1 MSIIYLY
8 RELEKN
14 CTELYRIYTSG
25 FNENSFTIKNKG
37 EKYEIGNNQ
46 NLEISSISYYYKYFI
61 IDSTEVNKLLN
72 SFNFTSYPLPSGV
85 SLIINDNGYVAYD
98 RALGSIDFH
107 DHFISNVFVNLTFLH
122 YSMIIRYI

>member
-98 RALGSIDFH
+98 RALGSIE
-107 DHFISNVFVNLTFLH
+107 SNDNSILNTFVNETFLH
-122 YSMIIRYI
+122 YSMII

>member
-14 CTELYRIYTSG
+14 CTELYRIYTSV

-37 EKYEIGNNQ
+37 EKYEIVDNNQ

-85 SLIINDNGYVAYD
+85 SLIINDNDYIAYD
-98 RALGSIDFH
+98 RELGSIE
-107 DHFISNVFVNLTFLH
+107 SNDNSILNTFVNQTFLH
-122 YSMIIRYI
+122 YSMII

>member
-85 SLIINDNGYVAYD
+85 SLIINDNGYFAYD
-98 RALGSIDFH
+98 RELGSIDFH

-122 YSMIIRYI
+122 YSMII

>member
-85 SLIINDNGYVAYD
+85 SLIINDNDYIAYD
-98 RALGSIDFH
+98 RALGSINSDNYS
-107 DHFISNVFVNLTFLH
+107 ISNVFVNLTFLH

>member
-85 SLIINDNGYVAYD
+85 SLIINDNGYIAYD
-98 RALGSIDFH
+98 RKLGIIDFH

-122 YSMIIRYI
+122 YSMII

>member
-37 EKYEIGNNQ
+37 EKYEIGNHQ

-122 YSMIIRYI
+122 YSMII